1 MRSKQENVVDEAL
14 RIVVEMNQRAWN
26 VLKEALVDLSDDEI
40 NWRPLPQGNNIN
52 VIVRHLRIEA
62 QWHLD
67 SLIRGAAMP
76 SEATA
81 TLQREIDAVPL
92 DFQRNLAK
100 LEELLIGFLD
110 GLRTTTLRD
119 LHLRTAAVYGPASAA
134 RGLDHFLAYHQ
145 ALHVATHCGQIRAIR
160 NLYRTTHGEPGRF
173 FPENPTYPR

>member
-1 MRSKQENVVDEAL
+1 VDEEL
-14 RIVVEMNQRAWN
+14 RIAAEVNQRAWN
-26 VLKEALVDLSDDEI
+26 QLKDALGDLSDDEI

-67 SLIRGAAMP
+67 SLIRGDAMP
-76 SEATA
+76 SEVTP

-92 DFQRNLAK
+92 DFLRNLGK
-100 LEELLIGFLD
+100 LEELLTGFLD

-119 LHLRTAAVYGPASAA
+119 LHLRTAAAYGSASAA
-134 RGLDHFLAYHQ
+134 RGLDHFLGYHQ
-145 ALHVATHCGQIRAIR
+145 ALHVAAHCGQIRMIR
-160 NLYRTTHGEPGRF
+160 NLYRATRGEPGRF